1 MPASG
6 EFLVSVSTLFV
17 HQLAPLGMGEKM
29 RSRKLLVAAGLIA
42 AASCMARPAGAA
54 VLYSTGFSSPTYSDG
69 PLNNPSPATD
79 TTTPG
84 QDGWLNTNAGGATTL
99 NPISV
104 SNSATN
110 GIVSMATAGQDVRHP
125 LSGAVT
131 SGSVY
136 MDADI
141 NVSAAQA
148 TGDYFLHLGDGG
160 TSNFYARTYIK
171 SSGTGYVMALG
182 TSSGTAVTYGT
193 TVLPFGQTQH
203 VLVRYDFVAGAAND
217 TGALFIN
224 PTTADGSSDTPYV
237 AATNIGTDATN
248 IAGVYLRQGAA
259 GSSATLS
266 SVDNIMVTGNVPEPA
281 SLGLAGAAGLL
292 LVRRRRGA

>member
-1 MPASG
+1 M
-6 EFLVSVSTLFV
+6 
-17 HQLAPLGMGEKM
+17 LAAAAMI
-29 RSRKLLVAAGLIA
+29 AAGACL
-42 AASCMARPAGAA
+42 ARSAGAA
-54 VLYSTGFSSPTYSDG
+54 VLYSTGFSSPTYVDG
-69 PLNNPSPATD
+69 PLNNPSPTTD

-84 QDGWLNTNAGGATTL
+84 QDGWLNTNSGGTPTV
-99 NPISV
+99 NPLSV

-136 MDADI
+136 LDADI

-148 TGDYFLHLGDGG
+148 TGDYFIHLGDGG
-160 TSNFYARTYIK
+160 TSNFYARTYVK

-182 TSSGTAVTYGT
+182 TSSGTPVNYGT

-203 VLVRYDFVAGAAND
+203 ILVRYDFVAGTGND

-224 PTTADGSSDTPYV
+224 PTTADGSGDTPYV
-237 AATNIGTDATN
+237 AATTIGTDATS
-248 IAGVYLRQGAA
+248 IAGVYLRQGSATQ
-259 GSSATLS
+259 SATLA
-266 SVDNIMVTGNVPEPA
+266 SVDNIVVTGTVPEPA
-281 SLGLAGAAGLL
+281 SLGFIGAAALML
-292 LVRRRRGA
+292 ARRRRNA